1 MSHNPY
7 APPLASLDEAPAAAV
22 APALWNP
29 SAAARWSLLFTPVF
43 GAFLHMRNWQALG
56 AEVEARQSRNWIIF
70 NVAFLLV
77 VAVLPDSRA
86 VDVLSRIGGLAVLIA
101 WYAGLGRAQT
111 RLVAQRYG
119 KGYPRRG
126 WARPLLCAFFIMIVW
141 IAVLIGMAVALG
153 QIDT

>member
-1 MSHNPY
+1 MSHNLY
-7 APPLASLDEAPAAAV
+7 APPLASLDGAPDAPV

-56 AEVEARQSRNWIIF
+56 SETEARQSRNWIIF

-86 VDVLSRIGGLAVLIA
+86 VDVVSRVGGLALLVA
-101 WYAGLGRAQT
+101 WYAGLGREQT

-119 KGYPRRG
+119 GSYPRRG
-126 WARPLLCAFFIMIVW
+126 WTRPLLCALCIMIAW
-141 IAVLIGMAVALG
+141 IAVLIGLAVALG
-153 QIDT
+153 QTDF